1 MAITHR
7 DRVPLRAQAPMHPN
21 AKSTAAPHDGA
32 PGVEESA
39 LTKMNNQ
46 HNKLGDAMPVRTHIG
61 RRAIP

>member
-1 MAITHR
+1 
-7 DRVPLRAQAPMHPN
+7 MHPN

-46 HNKLGDAMPVRTHIG
+46 HNKLGDARPVRTHKG
-61 RRAIP
+61 RGAVP